1 MTTVSFD
8 NLENPCPKA
17 IQIGLRLANPVVCN
31 LNFSLNRLN
40 TLSPN
45 HCFLPVPM
53 NNLLR
58 LIVGGFFA
66 ALFAV
71 AAQAADLTPGAVTV
85 GVAKGDVTYK
95 IAGTTTYLAAPAGT
109 ALSQGATVKTG
120 PGSLAT
126 LVFSSGSVATLRPD
140 TEVEVSKFE
149 QEAFSGPV
157 SKADEPSVSNTQLNL
172 IDGEVI
178 SNVNKLKKGSQFVVN
193 SPIGAAGVRGTIF
206 SIKINRATGAASV
219 VVLDGSVRLQPRA
232 VRQGQ
237 VTLTE
242 NADGNPFIIS
252 KDEAF
257 NVAPIPGG
265 FTNVE
270 TVVARVLATI
280 QNDGASR
287 LTKDERDAIIAVVEQ
302 QLAAGAPN
310 AAPDT
315 VTIDTSKFEQQ
326 KDTKDK
332 TTTGDDKG
340 PTVPKT
346 DVFPVSI
353 S

>member
-1 MTTVSFD
+1 
-8 NLENPCPKA
+8 
-17 IQIGLRLANPVVCN
+17 
-31 LNFSLNRLN
+31 
-40 TLSPN
+40 
-45 HCFLPVPM
+45 M

-85 GVAKGDVTYK
+85 GIAKGDVTYK

-109 ALSQGATVKTG
+109 SLPQGATVKTG

-140 TEVEVSKFE
+140 TELEISKFE

-157 SKADEPSVSNTQLNL
+157 SKAGEPSVSNAQLNL

-206 SIKINRATGAASV
+206 SIKIDRLTGSARI
-219 VVLDGSVRLQPRA
+219 VVLEGGVNLRVPRA
-232 VRQGQ
+232 VSANAPSGERNEVLVTSGQ
-237 VTLTE
+237 SFDVPAPPTVNGAPPSASAVIAAVI
-242 NADGNPFIIS
+242 NAIASTGTTPITPQLLRDIIQIVR
-252 KDEAF
+252 E
-257 NVAPIPGG
+257 
-265 FTNVE
+265 
-270 TVVARVLATI
+270 
-280 QNDGASR
+280 
-287 LTKDERDAIIAVVEQ
+287 EQ
-302 QLAAGAPN
+302 FSAGAPN
-310 AAPDT
+310 VPPVVNT
-315 VTIDTSKFEQQ
+315 PETPEPNTNRPEPE
-326 KDTKDK
+326 KDNS
-332 TTTGDDKG
+332 TGVKQG
-340 PTVPKT
+340 PTVPVP
-346 DVFPVSI
+346 DLIPVSV

>member
-1 MTTVSFD
+1 
-8 NLENPCPKA
+8 
-17 IQIGLRLANPVVCN
+17 
-31 LNFSLNRLN
+31 
-40 TLSPN
+40 
-45 HCFLPVPM
+45 M

-58 LIVGGFFA
+58 LIVGGFIA

-71 AAQAADLTPGAVTV
+71 AAQAAELTPGAVTV

-109 ALSQGATVKTG
+109 SLPQGATVKTG

-157 SKADEPSVSNTQLNL
+157 SKSGEPSVSNTQLNL

-219 VVLDGSVRLQPRA
+219 VVLDGSVRLDRRA
-232 VRQGQ
+232 IRNGQ
-237 VTLTE
+237 VTIAE
-242 NADGNPFIIS
+242 NTDGKPFIIS

-270 TVVARVLATI
+270 TVVANVLATI
-280 QNDGASR
+280 QRDGASR
-287 LTKDERDAIIAVVEQ
+287 LTEAERSAIIEVVKQ
-302 QLAAGAPN
+302 QLEVGAPN
-310 AAPDT
+310 ATPDT
-315 VTIDTSKFEQQ
+315 VTIDTSKFEQNNN
-326 KDTKDK
+326 KDK
-332 TTTGDDKG
+332 TTTGEDKG
-340 PTVPKT
+340 PTVPVA
-346 DVFPVSI
+346 DLVGVSI
-353 S
+353 N